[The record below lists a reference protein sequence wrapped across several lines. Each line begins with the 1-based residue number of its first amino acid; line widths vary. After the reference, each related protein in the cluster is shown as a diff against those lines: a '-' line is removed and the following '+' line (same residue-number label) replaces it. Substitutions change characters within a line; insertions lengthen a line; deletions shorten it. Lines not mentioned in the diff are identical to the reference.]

1 MSARRLRLSMRGMTL
16 TRIFAAVVALDIIG
30 AIVAAASGIADDSI
44 ILIGTPLSAPFTFVA
59 VQGLAVLAA
68 TRYRVGGVVLALLC
82 TVSIMS
88 GFFDGS
94 FNDADLTAAHRVL
107 QVALGIATV
116 SLGAVALR
124 SAIRPRRLEPA
135 FG

>member
-1 MSARRLRLSMRGMTL
+1 MTL
-16 TRIFAAVVALDIIG
+16 TRIFAIVVALDVIG
-30 AIVAAASGIADDSI
+30 AVVAAASGIADDSVV
-44 ILIGTPLSAPFTFVA
+44 LIGTPLSAPFTFVA

-68 TRYRVGGVVLALLC
+68 TRYRVGAIVLALLC
-82 TVSIMS
+82 AISIMS

-94 FNDADLTAAHRVL
+94 FSDADLTAAHRAL

-116 SLGAVALR
+116 SLGAVAVR
-124 SAIRPRRLEPA
+124 SAVRPRQLEPA

>member
-1 MSARRLRLSMRGMTL
+1 MSARRRRPTITRMTL
-16 TRIFAAVVALDIIG
+16 TRIFAAVIVLDIIG
-30 AIVAAASGIADDSI
+30 AIVAVASGIADDSVF
-44 ILIGTPLSAPFTFVA
+44 LIGTPLSAPFTFVA

-68 TRYRVGGVVLALLC
+68 TRYRVGAVVLALLC

-94 FNDADLTAAHRVL
+94 FNHPELTAAHRAL
-107 QVALGIATV
+107 QIALGIATV
-116 SLGAVALR
+116 SLAAVALR
-124 SAIRPRRLEPA
+124 SAVRPRRLEPA

>member
-30 AIVAAASGIADDSI
+30 AVVAAASGIADDSI
-44 ILIGTPLSAPFTFVA
+44 VLIGTPLSAPFTFVA
-59 VQGLAVLAA
+59 VQGIAVLAA
-68 TRYRVGGVVLALLC
+68 TRYRVGGVVLALLW

>member
-1 MSARRLRLSMRGMTL
+1 MADEPPSPTMRGMTL
-16 TRIFAAVVALDIIG
+16 TRIFAAVVALDVLG
-30 AIVAAASGIADDSI
+30 VIVALASGLADDSI

-82 TVSIMS
+82 TISIMS

-94 FNDADLTAAHRVL
+94 FTDAELTAAHRAL

-124 SAIRPRRLEPA
+124 TAIRPRRLEPA

>member
-1 MSARRLRLSMRGMTL
+1 MSARRARLSMRGMTL

-30 AIVAAASGIADDSI
+30 AVVAAASGIADDSI
-44 ILIGTPLSAPFTFVA
+44 VLIGTPLSAPFTFVA
-59 VQGLAVLAA
+59 VQGIAVLAA

>member
-30 AIVAAASGIADDSI
+30 AVVAAASGIADDSI
-44 ILIGTPLSAPFTFVA
+44 VLIGTPLSAPFTFVA
-59 VQGLAVLAA
+59 VQGIAVLAA